1 MSINSFDSHKQA
13 NEIVTDYPLTV
24 GHTER
29 QEKLRNLL
37 KVTGL
42 ISSRARIL
50 IWTFWLQILTKE
62 LEFELRL
69 SGSIFVTSM

>member
-1 MSINSFDSHKQA
+1 MYINSFDFHKQA
-13 NEIVTDYPLTV
+13 NEIVTDYPLTD

-37 KVTGL
+37 KFTGL
-42 ISSRARIL
+42 ISSRDKIL
-50 IWTFWLQILTKE
+50 IWVFWLQILTKE